1 MKSLIY
7 TLLLPCLSFMTTLH
21 AATRTDD
28 YTVKMEALLA
38 QYDKAT
44 DAASRKTALDAMNA
58 LDKQYKG
65 EGVMKMWQE
74 FDKEKANGAELRRIG
89 LAMVAAGER
98 KACKWCFEKGAE
110 SGDPYCANRVLI
122 EQLTELN
129 NPEAAMHLFS
139 KMKYFTLPLI
149 YNMGMAMFVLDTPES
164 REIARVLAESY
175 IKLTERPSTNDV
187 KPYGDRV
194 GQYDVF
200 DYTEY
205 IFYADS
211 DILKQ
216 VGKCWKRSSL
226 GNQGTQIRKFYENNK
241 SASH

>member
-7 TLLLPCLSFMTTLH
+7 TSLLLCLSCMTTAS
-21 AATRTDD
+21 AATRADD
-28 YTVKMEALLA
+28 YSAEMEALLA

-58 LDKQYKG
+58 LDKQYRR
-65 EGVMKMWQE
+65 EAVMKMWQE
-74 FDKEKANGAELRRIG
+74 FDKEKAGGAEFRRIG
-89 LAMVAAGER
+89 LAMAAAGEK
-98 KACKWCFEKGAE
+98 KACRWCFEKGAE

-164 REIARVLAESY
+164 RQIARVLAESY
-175 IKLTERPSTNDV
+175 FELTND
-187 KPYGDRV
+187 KEKKKFTKN
-194 GQYDVF
+194 QYDVF
-200 DYTEY
+200 DDSEY

-216 VGKCWKRSSL
+216 AGKCWRISSS
-226 GNQGTQIRKFYENNK
+226 GNSRNQLKQFYENSNK
-241 SASH
+241 